1 MTWNELIAAVAAKTG
16 RSQTQTRELL
26 DATMEQIV
34 LALAEGEKVPLKG
47 VGVLS
52 SVWREARTVRSI
64 TNRRRMM
71 VDGRY
76 LPRFRPAQAMRERLA
91 LRTPQ
96 VFRSPRHQEAWRVA
110 ETLIGDLDLYHR
122 NTAPTGLNG
131 EMDDVTTRAACR
143 EAFGS
148 VWDQVTVAFEKDV
161 PAEIR
166 AEFDH
171 LTWAARRRWG
181 MPRT

>member
-76 LPRFRPAQAMRERLA
+76 LPRFRPAQACASASRCARPRCSAA
-91 LRTPQ
+91 LGTKRPGVWPRRSSAISTSTTATPRPRASTARWTTSPPARPA
-96 VFRSPRHQEAWRVA
+96 VRRS
-110 ETLIGDLDLYHR
+110 
-122 NTAPTGLNG
+122 APCG
-131 EMDDVTTRAACR
+131 
-143 EAFGS
+143 
-148 VWDQVTVAFEKDV
+148 
-161 PAEIR
+161 IR
-166 AEFDH
+166 
-171 LTWAARRRWG
+171 
-181 MPRT
+181 